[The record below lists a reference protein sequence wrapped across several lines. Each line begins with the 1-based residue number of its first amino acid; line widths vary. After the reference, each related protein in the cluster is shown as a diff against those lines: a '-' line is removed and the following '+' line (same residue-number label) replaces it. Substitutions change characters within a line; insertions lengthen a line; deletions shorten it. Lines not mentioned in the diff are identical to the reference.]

1 MHALQ
6 FPSRQLPR
14 FTIRSALLAIAL
26 TAIVL
31 MAGAELS
38 GRDGTSIG
46 PATAPVTS
54 EAVPVPLARPT
65 VFNRPLQSPL
75 TNLGQP
81 ALLGG
86 ETAVDGQRGPGDER
100 GLVAQ

>member
-1 MHALQ
+1 MHVLQ

-38 GRDGTSIG
+38 GRDGTSTG
-46 PATAPVTS
+46 PKTAPITS
-54 EAVPVPLARPT
+54 PAVPGPLARPT
-65 VFNRPLQSPL
+65 VFNRPLDSPL
-75 TNLGQP
+75 TNLGRP
-81 ALLGG
+81 SLLGG
-86 ETAVDGQRGPGDER
+86 QAAVDGKGGSGDEW

>member
-38 GRDGTSIG
+38 GRDGTSTG
-46 PATAPVTS
+46 PTTDPIINQ
-54 EAVPVPLARPT
+54 AVPVPLAPPT
-65 VFNRPLQSPL
+65 VFNRPL

-81 ALLGG
+81 SLLGG